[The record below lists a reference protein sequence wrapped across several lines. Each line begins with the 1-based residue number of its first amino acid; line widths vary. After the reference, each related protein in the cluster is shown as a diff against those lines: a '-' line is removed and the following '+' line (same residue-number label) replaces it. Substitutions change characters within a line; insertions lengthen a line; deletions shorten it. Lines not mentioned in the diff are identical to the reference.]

1 MDNYNIAM
9 QEYVKQYPEL
19 SGFPYFNASSETAGN
34 TSIQTAYSSTW
45 VKRYTRGHGI
55 KSYDFAVVYMGQQDS
70 AGTSDINATQMFS
83 VDKFMDW
90 IDEQNKAKNFP
101 AFDGAK
107 VISIENLQN
116 QPNFAGVNE
125 AGNVAKYMFQVR
137 VQYYI

>member
-1 MDNYNIAM
+1 MENYNNAM
-9 QEYVKQYPEL
+9 IEYIKEYPEL
-19 SGFPYFNASSETAGN
+19 ESFPYFNTSSETAGN
-34 TSIQTAYSSTW
+34 TSIQTAYGTTW
-45 VKRYTRGHGI
+45 VKRYARGHGI
-55 KSYDFAVVYMGQQDS
+55 KAYDFAVVYMGQQDS

-137 VQYYI
+137 VKYYV